1 MTDGYGIFNV
11 HTHSLNEELHD
22 GLSPKYKI
30 HRLRPAKF
38 KLTPMAR
45 EPGFS
50 RGKLHTLTQT
60 QLGQFL
66 FKAHKDGNTKDT
78 TDTATLHK

>member
-11 HTHSLNEELHD
+11 HTHSLHEELHD

-30 HRLRPAKF
+30 HMLRPAKF
-38 KLTPMAR
+38 KLAPMAR

-60 QLGQFL
+60 QLGQFPQGTQRRQPHPRRGL
-66 FKAHKDGNTKDT
+66 ALDP
-78 TDTATLHK
+78 